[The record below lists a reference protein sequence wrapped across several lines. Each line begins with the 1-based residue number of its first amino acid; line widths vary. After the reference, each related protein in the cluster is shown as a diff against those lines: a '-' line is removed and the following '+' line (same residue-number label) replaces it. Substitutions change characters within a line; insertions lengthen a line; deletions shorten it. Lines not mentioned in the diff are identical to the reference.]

1 MELQHNFYLFLALR
15 FFKVLVINKVNLE
28 FIELDLEW
36 PSEVSVFDL
45 RKYVKSNLIE
55 YGEPLRWA
63 ITSVGT
69 CSEKKTQKIS
79 IEVVLIINQD
89 KGERC

>member
-1 MELQHNFYLFLALR
+1 M
-15 FFKVLVINKVNLE
+15 NLE
-28 FIELDLEW
+28 FIEFDLEW

-45 RKYVKSNLIE
+45 KKYVKSNLTE

-63 ITSVGT
+63 ITSVET
-69 CSEKKTQKIS
+69 CSEKKIQKIS
-79 IEVVLIINQD
+79 VEVVLITNQD